1 MALGLIE
8 MKKLIEYKHS
18 ANTLYVRGVLKENG
32 ISSQI
37 REENNLHSIFISELE
52 FEKATLIVNELDIDE
67 TDLNSDSEGYLEGYK
82 ELIDNQY
89 LDGYYSVGKIPRILI
104 DKKSHNY
111 IALYFALGGIFLII
125 NLLFNDSPT
134 RFKLLIYLS
143 IYFTLGIIWFLIVK
157 KLKKK

>member
-1 MALGLIE
+1 

-18 ANTLYVRGVLKENG
+18 ANTLYARDVLKENG

-37 REENNLHSIFISELE
+37 REEDNLHSIFI
-52 FEKATLIVNELDIDE
+52 NELDFDNAISIVKKLDLDE
-67 TDLNSDSEGYLEGYK
+67 TDINSNSEGYLEGYK

-104 DKKSHNY
+104 DKQSHKY
-111 IALYFALGGIFLII
+111 FALYFALGGIFFII
-125 NLLFNDSPT
+125 NLIFNDSPT
-134 RFKLLIYLS
+134 RFKLLFYGL
-143 IYFTLGIIWFLIVK
+143 IYFAIGIIWFFIVK